1 MQCWGA
7 GCYKWYQSRTS
18 RLRVRVSVRAYG
30 AWRVCARVGT
40 HDMAYGVGT
49 GRAGVR
55 QGGTFLDIF
64 PVWVS
69 WTDEDVGFFE
79 GVCDIWPNL
88 DGLVVAQECCMHMFS
103 TILLV
108 EQGWS
113 QLISLCPPARTF
125 GLTLLRE
132 ARTKA

>member
-1 MQCWGA
+1 MCKRARLSEGLGCAALEVGVLQMISEPIFAVARTGQCA
-7 GCYKWYQSRTS
+7 
-18 RLRVRVSVRAYG
+18 AYD
-30 AWRVCARVGT
+30 AWHVCARLGT

-79 GVCDIWPNL
+79 GGCVTSGPIWIWHSCGP
-88 DGLVVAQECCMHMFS
+88 
-103 TILLV
+103 
-108 EQGWS
+108 
-113 QLISLCPPARTF
+113 
-125 GLTLLRE
+125 
-132 ARTKA
+132 

>member
-1 MQCWGA
+1 MCKRARPSEGLGCVVLGA
-7 GCYKWYQSRTS
+7 GCYKWYQSRPS
-18 RLRVRVSVRAYG
+18 QLCVRVSVRAYG

-79 GVCDIWPNL
+79 GGRVTSGPIWM
-88 DGLVVAQECCMHMFS
+88 A
-103 TILLV
+103 
-108 EQGWS
+108 
-113 QLISLCPPARTF
+113 
-125 GLTLLRE
+125 
-132 ARTKA
+132 